1 MRTKSFTTLCLALC
15 FCFIL
20 CGVTGERPVAAA
32 SDMSHPATEGAG
44 VSMPDFIPISLPV
57 AKDGI
62 TLTTSKLIYRK
73 GEPVELIFRNDS
85 ESGITLSNGAPWEIT
100 APDGSAVFS
109 PISIMVI
116 VEVNPGGTQTWTWN
130 QTGEDGTQVEPGIY
144 TVTLR
149 TSAGEL
155 STRFCITGL
164 KANKD
169 LQNPDPEMPE
179 HNPFK
184 DVTGEHPWGDPHILA
199 LYEKGI
205 VQGKSADTFDPEG
218 TLTRAEFVTLLLRAC
233 GVQDILLSA
242 EGIPTGTDPNK
253 PVSSLDS
260 EDPHWAE
267 PYIHTAMTLGIIRS
281 QEYPDGFEPD
291 TPITRMEICA
301 MAVRALGL
309 EDEAS
314 DTAAAELGF
323 ADSEDIPATY
333 RGYVSKAVEW
343 DVLRGYPD
351 NTFQPGNYATR
362 REAAVII
369 YRLLDLH

>member
-1 MRTKSFTTLCLALC
+1 M
-15 FCFIL
+15 
-20 CGVTGERPVAAA
+20 
-32 SDMSHPATEGAG
+32 
-44 VSMPDFIPISLPV
+44 
-57 AKDGI
+57 
-62 TLTTSKLIYRK
+62 
-73 GEPVELIFRNDS
+73 
-85 ESGITLSNGAPWEIT
+85 
-100 APDGSAVFS
+100 
-109 PISIMVI
+109 
-116 VEVNPGGTQTWTWN
+116 
-130 QTGEDGTQVEPGIY
+130 
-144 TVTLR
+144 
-149 TSAGEL
+149 
-155 STRFCITGL
+155 
-164 KANKD
+164 
-169 LQNPDPEMPE
+169 
-179 HNPFK
+179 
-184 DVTGEHPWGDPHILA
+184 
-199 LYEKGI
+199 
-205 VQGKSADTFDPEG
+205 
-218 TLTRAEFVTLLLRAC
+218 TLLLRAC

-291 TPITRMEICA
+291 APITRMEICA

-369 YRLLDLH
+369 YRLLDLHYQSCRGTLAGSPVSTFRRLRLAGFETTSCKTPVTLVTLGIG